1 MNSNDLKIKLDL
13 LRKQTLANHNHW
25 VFEPNSFDKLLNN
38 IILNIFVI
46 IKLIFKN
53 KMIKK
58 IFTEIYLSLKDIFE
72 ILFGKKNLP
81 KSNNKNNLEL
91 ENLEKKLDSHLE
103 LYQNSIVENRQLKKE
118 ISNLHGKIE
127 KYLAQNKINLPNDL
141 GHNSNSRVDFYQEE
155 NVRLGSELLDTKKK
169 FEILRNEIEKY
180 EQQRSNIISKI
191 NSVNDALQDTN
202 VLTNIFDNDVKPKV
216 NIVDH
221 QKINKQD
228 KAELN
233 KQVSSIFSSK

>member
-1 MNSNDLKIKLDL
+1 MNSNDLKIKLDV
-13 LRKQTLANHNHW
+13 LRKKTLVNHNHW

-46 IKLIFKN
+46 IELILKN

-58 IFTEIYLSLKDIFE
+58 IFTEISLSLKNIFE
-72 ILFGKKNLP
+72 IIFDKKISNEIKKN
-81 KSNNKNNLEL
+81 NNLEL
-91 ENLEKKLDSHLE
+91 ENLERKLDSHLE

-118 ISNLHGKIE
+118 ISNLHQKIE

>member
-1 MNSNDLKIKLDL
+1 MNSNDLKIELDV
-13 LRKQTLANHNHW
+13 LRKKTLANHNHW
-25 VFEPNSFDKLLNN
+25 VFEPNGFDKLLNN

-46 IKLIFKN
+46 IELILKN

-58 IFTEIYLSLKDIFE
+58 IFTEISLSLKNIFE
-72 ILFGKKNLP
+72 IIFDKKISNETKKN
-81 KSNNKNNLEL
+81 NNLEL
-91 ENLEKKLDSHLE
+91 ENLERKLDSHLE

-118 ISNLHGKIE
+118 ISNLHQKIE
-127 KYLAQNKINLPNDL
+127 KYLTQSRINLPNDL

-221 QKINKQD
+221 QKIKKQN

>member
-1 MNSNDLKIKLDL
+1 
-13 LRKQTLANHNHW
+13 
-25 VFEPNSFDKLLNN
+25 
-38 IILNIFVI
+38 
-46 IKLIFKN
+46 
-53 KMIKK
+53 MIKK
-58 IFTEIYLSLKDIFE
+58 IFTEISLSLKDIFE

-118 ISNLHGKIE
+118 ISNLHQKIE
-127 KYLAQNKINLPNDL
+127 KYLTQSRINLPNDL

-221 QKINKQD
+221 QKIKKQN